1 MLNLV
6 LESDASADSKLPFQL
21 KVSSS
26 RAGSDTPAINIK
38 MNIYKNVESRKDQ
51 VPIKIRCIFYEKFS
65 HLLLL
70 KCLNSNVRYKRTD
83 NSQPKLQFSNLY
95 IFKI

>member
-1 MLNLV
+1 MNIICENNLFASMLNLV

-38 MNIYKNVESRKDQ
+38 
-51 VPIKIRCIFYEKFS
+51 
-65 HLLLL
+65 
-70 KCLNSNVRYKRTD
+70 
-83 NSQPKLQFSNLY
+83 
-95 IFKI
+95 

>member
-38 MNIYKNVESRKDQ
+38 
-51 VPIKIRCIFYEKFS
+51 
-65 HLLLL
+65 
-70 KCLNSNVRYKRTD
+70 
-83 NSQPKLQFSNLY
+83 
-95 IFKI
+95 